1 MKITKFSHACLKL
14 EQNGESV
21 WIDPGNFS
29 EDFEATKAVA
39 TVITHLHDDHCDQS
53 KIEQLLQLNPEMKI
67 FSTSEVDEKLQG
79 IDVEVVYHGDLHQV
93 GNFELEFF
101 GDLHQEIHRSIPLV
115 QNTAVM
121 VNHSLYYPGDSY
133 TPCDYDVDVLAIPS
147 SAPWLKIADV
157 IDFLNLTKP
166 KRVFP
171 THNAL
176 LSDIG
181 HQLQNSR
188 IQQVAESNG
197 GEFRYLSPGQSWDL

>member
-14 EQNGESV
+14 EHNGKSI

-29 EDFEATKAVA
+29 EDFKPAVAEA

-53 KIEQLLQLNPEMKI
+53 KIAELLELNPKMRI
-67 FSTSEVDEKLQG
+67 FSTSEVAKKLEG
-79 IDVEVVYHGDLHQV
+79 IDVEVVYHGDLHRV
-93 GNFELEFF
+93 EGFELEFF

-121 VNHSLYYPGDSY
+121 VNRSLYYPGDSY
-133 TPCDYDVDVLAIPS
+133 TPCDYEVDVLAIPS

>member
-67 FSTSEVDEKLQG
+67 FSTSEVDDKLQG
-79 IDVEVVYHGDLHQV
+79 IDVEVFYHGDLHQV

-133 TPCDYDVDVLAIPS
+133 TPCDYDVDVLAMPS

-176 LSDIG
+176 LSEIG
-181 HQLQNSR
+181 HNLQNSR
-188 IQQVAESNG
+188 IQQITESNG
-197 GEFRYLSPGQSWDL
+197 GEFRYLEPGQSWDL

>member
-14 EQNGESV
+14 EHNGESI

-29 EDFEATKAVA
+29 DDFRPSVAEA

-53 KIEQLLQLNPEMKI
+53 KIEQLLELNPKMRI
-67 FSTSEVDEKLQG
+67 FSTSEVAKKLEG
-79 IDVEVVYHGDLHQV
+79 IDVEVVYHGDLHRV
-93 GNFELEFF
+93 GGFELEFF

-121 VNHSLYYPGDSY
+121 VNRSLYYPGDSY
-133 TPCDYDVDVLAIPS
+133 TPCDYEVDVLAIPS

>member
-1 MKITKFSHACLKL
+1 MKITKLTHACLKL
-14 EQNGESV
+14 ENKSSRI
-21 WIDPGNFS
+21 WIDPGNFTK
-29 EDFEATKAVA
+29 EFLPEKAEAVI
-39 TVITHLHDDHCDQS
+39 ITHLHDDHCHQPN
-53 KIEQLLQLNPEMKI
+53 IEKLLELNPDTKI
-67 FSTSEVDEKLQG
+67 FSTAEVKEKLEG
-79 IDVEVVYHGDLHQV
+79 LDVTVVQHGDL
-93 GNFELEFF
+93 FELDGFSLEFF
-101 GDLHQEIHRSIPLV
+101 GDLHQEIHHSIPLV

-176 LSDIG
+176 LSEIG